1 MGVRVVRFDPRL
13 RLLAD
18 LDARLLVVVID
29 PVVDL
34 FDKVVDVPGLVSN
47 EGRYF
52 ESGSFREYKEAA
64 SSQDFGDT
72 VRPITIGSC
81 ETRISDHD
89 TNGSVKVV
97 EVVLSDSLVYSEVGA
112 ISFLESVDHERPEG
126 VLRVIPVRSCKT
138 NGRVV
143 LGRRLPEVAVS
154 FHNCGR

>member
-1 MGVRVVRFDPRL
+1 LED
-13 RLLAD
+13 D
-18 LDARLLVVVID
+18 LFALGLVVVVD

-34 FDKVVDVPGLVSN
+34 SNKVVDVPGLVSN

-52 ESGSFREYKEAA
+52 ESGSFRENKKSSA
-64 SSQDFGDT
+64 SKNFGDT

-89 TNGSVKVV
+89 TNGSVEVV

-112 ISFLESVDHERPEG
+112 ISFLESVDHERSEG
-126 VLRVIPVRSCKT
+126 VFRVIPVRSCKA
-138 NGRVV
+138 NGGVV
-143 LGRRLPEVAVS
+143 LGGRLPEVTIS

>member
-1 MGVRVVRFDPRL
+1 MRVRVVGFDVRL
-13 RLLAD
+13 RLEDD
-18 LDARLLVVVID
+18 LFALGLVVVVD

-34 FDKVVDVPGLVSN
+34 SNKVVDVPGLVSN

-72 VRPITIGSC
+72 IRPITIGSC

-89 TNGSVKVV
+89 TDGRVEVV

-112 ISFLESVDHERPEG
+112 ISFLESVDHERSEG
-126 VLRVIPVRSCKT
+126 VFRVIPVRSCKT

>member
-1 MGVRVVRFDPRL
+1 MGVRVVGFDVRL
-13 RLLAD
+13 RLEDD
-18 LDARLLVVVID
+18 LFALGLVVVVD
-29 PVVDL
+29 PVIDL
-34 FDKVVDVPGLVSN
+34 FDKVVDVSWLVSN
-47 EGRYF
+47 KPWDFKAGC
-52 ESGSFREYKEAA
+52 FRENKKSSA
-64 SSQDFGDT
+64 SKNFGDT